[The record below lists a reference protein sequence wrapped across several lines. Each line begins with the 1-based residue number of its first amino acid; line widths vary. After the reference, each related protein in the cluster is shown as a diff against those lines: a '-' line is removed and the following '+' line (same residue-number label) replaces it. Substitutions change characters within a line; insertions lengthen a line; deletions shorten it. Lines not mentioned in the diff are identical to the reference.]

1 MPDLWELFRS
11 TAIRDIFEGIG
22 LPCILV
28 FLQLVGKW
36 VSRRS
41 SRLPLRRWFRILFED
56 LHLGLCAVSIGSVA
70 FYLGQIIKIIRKPDI
85 DVDPTVPLIVW
96 HVTVWLIFFV
106 SCGFASSLSRSS
118 REFLSRNTL
127 IGMHLPN
134 ALGAFSIFIS
144 YIFYEN
150 FLKI

>member
-1 MPDLWELFRS
+1 MPDLFELLGR
-11 TAIRDIFEGIG
+11 TAIRDVFEGIG
-22 LPCILV
+22 LPCILLSV
-28 FLQLVGKW
+28 QLVGKW
-36 VSRRS
+36 ISRRS

-56 LHLGLCAVSIGSVA
+56 LHLGLCAVSIGAVA

-85 DVDPTVPLIVW
+85 DFDPTVPLIVW
-96 HVTVWLIFFV
+96 HLGVWLIFLLA
-106 SCGFASSLSRSS
+106 CGFAGRLSRSS
-118 REFLSRNTL
+118 KDFLSGNTL

-134 ALGAFSIFIS
+134 ALGALSIFIS